1 MDRECIQVQI
11 KYFANFR
18 EITGKPE
25 ESIQFPIEARLSDVI
40 DWLNKRYKLALP
52 NSKTIGILNGKGWMQ
67 FPEQL
72 ATPLREG
79 DAIGLM
85 PIIHGG

>member
-1 MDRECIQVQI
+1 MDRQCIQVQI

-25 ESIQFPIEARLSDVI
+25 ESIKFPAEARLTDVI
-40 DWLNKRYKLALP
+40 DWLNKRYELALP
-52 NSKTIGILNGKGWMQ
+52 DSKTIGILNGKGWMQ

-79 DAIGLM
+79 DVIGLM

>member
-1 MDRECIQVQI
+1 MELFERGLISAEDID
-11 KYFANFR
+11 
-18 EITGKPE
+18 G
-25 ESIQFPIEARLSDVI
+25 IEARLTDVI
-40 DWLNKRYKLALP
+40 DWLNNRYELALP
-52 NSKTIGILNGKGWMQ
+52 DSKTIGILNGKGWMQ
-67 FPEQL
+67 IPEKL

>member
-1 MDRECIQVQI
+1 L
-11 KYFANFR
+11 
-18 EITGKPE
+18 T
-25 ESIQFPIEARLSDVI
+25 DVI
-40 DWLNKRYKLALP
+40 DWLNKRYRLALP

>member
-1 MDRECIQVQI
+1 MELFERGLINAEDID
-11 KYFANFR
+11 
-18 EITGKPE
+18 G
-25 ESIQFPIEARLSDVI
+25 IEARLTDVI
-40 DWLNKRYKLALP
+40 DWLNNRYELALP
-52 NSKTIGILNGKGWMQ
+52 DSKTIGILNGKGWMQ
-67 FPEQL
+67 IPEKL

>member
-1 MDRECIQVQI
+1 MELFERGLISAEDID
-11 KYFANFR
+11 
-18 EITGKPE
+18 G
-25 ESIQFPIEARLSDVI
+25 IEALLTDVI
-40 DWLNKRYKLALP
+40 DWLNNRYELGLP
-52 NSKTIGILNGKGWMQ
+52 DSKAIGILNGKGWMQ
-67 FPEQL
+67 IPEKL

>member
-1 MDRECIQVQI
+1 MELFERGLISAEDID
-11 KYFANFR
+11 
-18 EITGKPE
+18 G
-25 ESIQFPIEARLSDVI
+25 IEALLTDVI
-40 DWLNKRYKLALP
+40 DWLNNRYELALP
-52 NSKTIGILNGKGWMQ
+52 DSKTIGILNGKGWMQ
-67 FPEQL
+67 IPEKL